1 MEPNV
6 IDTLRYADRLKE
18 AGVESRQAEAMS
30 RALNDELAG
39 GVATK
44 EDLDRTAAKLQ
55 GGLDALRA
63 DLDHAVV
70 ELKGKIDKV
79 DAKFDAKFDRLNGE
93 LDGLNGK
100 FDRLNGEL
108 DGLNGEFGGLNGKFD
123 GLNGKFDA
131 LNGKFETQGRYM
143 FLVLALIAA
152 LGLFNTVAPRMPFAA
167 ETGITATPP
176 AGGETAQQD
185 SVPGGPHR

>member
-1 MEPNV
+1 MESNV

-79 DAKFDAKFDRLNGE
+79 DAKFD
-93 LDGLNGK
+93 
-100 FDRLNGEL
+100 
-108 DGLNGEFGGLNGKFD
+108 

-167 ETGITATPP
+167 ETGTTAAPP